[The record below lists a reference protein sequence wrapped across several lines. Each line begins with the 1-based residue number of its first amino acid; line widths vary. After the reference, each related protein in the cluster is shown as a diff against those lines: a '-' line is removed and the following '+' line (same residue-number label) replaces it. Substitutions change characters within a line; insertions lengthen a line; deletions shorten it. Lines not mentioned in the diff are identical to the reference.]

1 MSSSKRFE
9 DLKDELSS
17 VEERIR
23 VQGRHQLNEW
33 TLNRMCS
40 EGDAIVELMRREVES
55 TPTVVQKEMHCN
67 WSEVSKS
74 WNAFKGDVRNRCAS
88 DETLTT
94 DDNLRRGIG
103 IIERTNDSVLRAQMV
118 SRESESIGHEV
129 ISELTE
135 QRESLVRTR
144 DRLDGTNDD
153 LKKTR
158 VLLRSINR
166 RLLTNKFYYRFIKK

>member
-74 WNAFKGDVRNRCAS
+74 WNAFKGD
-88 DETLTT
+88 
-94 DDNLRRGIG
+94 
-103 IIERTNDSVLRAQMV
+103 
-118 SRESESIGHEV
+118 
-129 ISELTE
+129 
-135 QRESLVRTR
+135 
-144 DRLDGTNDD
+144 
-153 LKKTR
+153 
-158 VLLRSINR
+158 
-166 RLLTNKFYYRFIKK
+166 